1 MNIVIRVL
9 FIILRKLMAAP
20 LRMTNKKNVSLNLFA
35 NYVSYLKL
43 TLNSKTM
50 KAKILLA
57 PLLVTLLAI
66 MIGFSSFASQ
76 NDDLGKKD
84 KGKKRHNK
92 ELRKELKAYIDQNVM
107 PALREQR
114 NKLESKITLQ
124 DRQKLEEL
132 RKQLAVLQAQRHDF
146 RKDFRKEQKGA
157 TEKGE
162 MTEEQRNKI
171 KEVRDKIKIQMKTI
185 MQSSKEI
192 AKNYST
198 DIEQLLTPMQSQKE
212 QWKQDMKAICDKYTV
227 NNPDSTHKHGGNAR
241 GKHGKHGKF
250 RMMAKQHFKEM
261 KPAMFLLIQPSENQV
276 IATEAVKE
284 SDENTKIY
292 PNPSSNQTTSDF
304 KVKEAGNVN
313 IVLLD
318 AQGNV
323 IKNIMNEHKE
333 KGKYSALIDLS
344 GLREGTYFYKIA
356 TPTKTETNRV
366 VVK

>member
-1 MNIVIRVL
+1 
-9 FIILRKLMAAP
+9 
-20 LRMTNKKNVSLNLFA
+20 
-35 NYVSYLKL
+35 
-43 TLNSKTM
+43 M
-50 KAKILLA
+50 KAKVLLA
-57 PLLVTLLAI
+57 PLLITLLAI

-107 PALREQR
+107 PVLREQR

-132 RKQLAVLQAQRHDF
+132 RKQLAVLQAQRHES

-162 MTEEQRNKI
+162 MTEEQRNKM
-171 KEVRDKIKIQMKTI
+171 KELRTQMKTI

-192 AKNYST
+192 AKSYST

-212 QWKQDMKAICDKYTV
+212 QWKQDIKAICDKYIV
-227 NNPDSTHKHGGNAR
+227 NSPDSTRKHGENGR

-261 KPAMFLLIQPSENQV
+261 KPAMFLLIQPSENQIV
-276 IATEAVKE
+276 ATESVKE
-284 SDENTKIY
+284 SDENTKVY
-292 PNPSSNQTTSDF
+292 PNPSSNQTTIDF

-318 AQGNV
+318 TQGNV

-356 TPTKTETNRV
+356 TPTKTETNRI

>member
-1 MNIVIRVL
+1 
-9 FIILRKLMAAP
+9 
-20 LRMTNKKNVSLNLFA
+20 
-35 NYVSYLKL
+35 
-43 TLNSKTM
+43 M
-50 KAKILLA
+50 KAKILL
-57 PLLVTLLAI
+57 VTLLAMI
-66 MIGFSSFASQ
+66 IGFTGFASQ

-107 PALREQR
+107 PVLREQR

-146 RKDFRKEQKGA
+146 RKDFHKEQKGA

-171 KEVRDKIKIQMKTI
+171 KEVRTQMKTI

-192 AKNYST
+192 AKSYST

-212 QWKQDMKAICDKYTV
+212 QWKQDMKAICDKYTA
-227 NNPDSTHKHGGNAR
+227 NSPDSTHKHGGNGR
-241 GKHGKHGKF
+241 GKHGKFGKF

-261 KPAMFLLIQPSENQV
+261 KPAMFLLIQPSGNEV

-292 PNPSSNQTTSDF
+292 PNPSSNQTTIDF

-333 KGKYSALIDLS
+333 KGKHSALIDLS

-356 TPTKTETNRV
+356 TPTKTETNRI

>member
-1 MNIVIRVL
+1 
-9 FIILRKLMAAP
+9 
-20 LRMTNKKNVSLNLFA
+20 
-35 NYVSYLKL
+35 
-43 TLNSKTM
+43 M
-50 KAKILLA
+50 KAKILL
-57 PLLVTLLAI
+57 VTLLAMI
-66 MIGFSSFASQ
+66 IGFNGFASQ

-107 PALREQR
+107 PVLREQR

-132 RKQLAVLQAQRHDF
+132 RKQLAVLQAQRHDS

-157 TEKGE
+157 TEKVE

-171 KEVRDKIKIQMKTI
+171 KALRSQIKII

-192 AKNYST
+192 AKSYST
-198 DIEQLLTPMQSQKE
+198 DIEQLLTPIQSQKE
-212 QWKQDMKAICDKYTV
+212 QWKQDMKAICDKYTI
-227 NNPDSTHKHGGNAR
+227 NSPDSTNKRGGNGR
-241 GKHGKHGKF
+241 GKHGKF

-261 KPAMFLLIQPSENQV
+261 KPAMFLLIQPSGNEV

-284 SDENTKIY
+284 SDENTKVY
-292 PNPSSNQTTSDF
+292 PNPSANQTTIDF

-333 KGKYSALIDLS
+333 KGKHSVLIDLS

-356 TPTKTETNRV
+356 TPTKTETNRI

>member
-1 MNIVIRVL
+1 
-9 FIILRKLMAAP
+9 
-20 LRMTNKKNVSLNLFA
+20 
-35 NYVSYLKL
+35 
-43 TLNSKTM
+43 M
-50 KAKILLA
+50 KAKILL
-57 PLLVTLLAI
+57 VTLLAMI
-66 MIGFSSFASQ
+66 IGFTGFASQ

-107 PALREQR
+107 PVLREQR

-132 RKQLAVLQAQRHDF
+132 RKQLAVLQAQRHDS
-146 RKDFRKEQKGA
+146 RKDFHKEQKSA

-162 MTEEQRNKI
+162 ITEEQRNKI
-171 KEVRDKIKIQMKTI
+171 KEVRTQMKTI

-192 AKNYST
+192 AKSYST

-227 NNPDSTHKHGGNAR
+227 NSPDSTHKHHGN
-241 GKHGKHGKF
+241 KHEGNGRGKHGKF
-250 RMMAKQHFKEM
+250 RMMTKEHFKEM

-292 PNPSSNQTTSDF
+292 PNPSSNQTTIDF

-333 KGKYSALIDLS
+333 KGKYSTLIDLS

-356 TPTKTETNRV
+356 TPTKTETNRI